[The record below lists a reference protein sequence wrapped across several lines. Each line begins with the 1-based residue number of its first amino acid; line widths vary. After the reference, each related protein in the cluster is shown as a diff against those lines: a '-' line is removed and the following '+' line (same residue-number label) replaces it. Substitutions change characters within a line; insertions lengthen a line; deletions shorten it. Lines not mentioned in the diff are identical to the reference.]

1 MVVSHGRSFAI
12 RPAQIFAAAA
22 ASSSGP
28 ATSRSCM
35 PSPLEPSLITT
46 IGRNVVKAAFA
57 LDFRSPRHSARKPL
71 SEFALPTSTPNS
83 VRCTATFAGAASD
96 ASDPASSAGGDAAT
110 SGRGAFSTPF
120 MGFSGSISFE
130 AAASGGAMIDFDA
143 TSGVAGVA
151 AGGFG
156 AVCCPTEAAA
166 AGPGWVAVVSVPG
179 FSAGAVAV
187 VATGDTAGAGEGAA
201 GEGAGG
207 VF

>member
-156 AVCCPTEAAA
+156 
-166 AGPGWVAVVSVPG
+166 GGVSVPG